1 MNMVV
6 LNTLDL
12 DLVIVFG
19 TVVVTALIAR
29 WTQLP
34 ITALEILAGILLVT
48 FLGLAFPTGL
58 STTDSL
64 LVFGS
69 LLIVFLAGL
78 ETNLGFL
85 RANFRRALVMGLG
98 GFLVPFIGLFV
109 LLFYGIHAPLLISII
124 GATALADTSISIVYT
139 TLQQYDL
146 TNLPFGRLILAATLS
161 VNLVEDF
168 TITTT
173 TFLTTPGFLF
183 TLGVLAALA
192 AAALSLPYLSKAVA
206 PRSAQGA
213 FTNIGARTL
222 FFSLAILALLS
233 ALVGVPGILFVFLMG
248 LVFSQ
253 FVGEAFAAN
262 IRNIAFAIFVPLY
275 FLAVGLKVNIAFVV
289 AHWYLLVALIAVA
302 SVCKLVAIYVP
313 ARAIMGRERA
323 GPVAVLM
330 NTRLTSATVI
340 LTLTLALGVI
350 TDAWYSVF
358 ISVVIILALGSVA
371 TLRLFPAF
379 RSPANAQAFFRTT
392 PISTIEGIGTPTPI
406 APPLGAAPTL
416 NTPTRPIDTMGGLP

>member
-1 MNMVV
+1 MPTV
-6 LNTLDL
+6 NTLDL

-29 WTQLP
+29 WTHLP

-48 FLGLAFPTGL
+48 FLGLSLPAGL

-64 LVFGS
+64 LTFGS

-85 RANFRRALVMGLG
+85 RANFRRAMVMGLG
-98 GFLVPFIGLFV
+98 GFLLPFVGLFV
-109 LLFYGIHAPLLISII
+109 LLFYGIRAPLLISVV

-173 TFLTTPGFLF
+173 TFLTTPGFMF

-192 AAALSLPYLSKAVA
+192 IAALLLPYLSKAITGSS
-206 PRSAQGA
+206 PKGS
-213 FTNIGARTL
+213 FTNISARTL
-222 FFSLAILALLS
+222 FFSLAVLALLS
-233 ALVGVPGILFVFLMG
+233 AMVGVPGILFVFLLG
-248 LVFSQ
+248 LMFSQ
-253 FVGEAFAAN
+253 FVGEAFASN

-275 FLAVGLKVNIAFVV
+275 FLAVGLKVDLSFVIAHLDLLLAVV
-289 AHWYLLVALIAVA
+289 AVA
-302 SVCKLVAIYVP
+302 SVLKVASIYP
-313 ARAIMGRERA
+313 TSRRFMGRERA

-340 LTLTLALGVI
+340 LTLTLALGII
-350 TDAWYSVF
+350 TDQWYSLF
-358 ISVVIILALGSVA
+358 ISVVVILALGSVA
-371 TLRLFPAF
+371 TLRLIPAF
-379 RSPANAQAFFRTT
+379 RSPGGPRALL
-392 PISTIEGIGTPTPI
+392 SS
-406 APPLGAAPTL
+406 APDGERPLERVPALARPTL
-416 NTPTRPIDTMGGLP
+416 NAVSSSDPPSS

>member
-1 MNMVV
+1 MVA
-6 LNTLDL
+6 LNALDL

-48 FLGLAFPTGL
+48 FLGLTLPTGL
-58 STTDSL
+58 SSTDSL
-64 LVFGS
+64 LTFGS

-85 RANFRRALVMGLG
+85 RANFRRAIVMGLG
-98 GFLVPFIGLFV
+98 GFLVPFAGLFV
-109 LLFYGIHAPLLISII
+109 LLFYGIHAPLLISIV

-183 TLGVLAALA
+183 TLGVLGALA
-192 AAALSLPYLSKAVA
+192 ASALLLPYLSKAVTR
-206 PRSAQGA
+206 RSQTGG

-222 FFSLAILALLS
+222 FFSLAVLALLS
-233 ALVGVPGILFVFLMG
+233 ALVGVPGILFVFLLG
-248 LVFSQ
+248 LMFSQ

-275 FLAVGLKVNIAFVV
+275 FLAVGLKVNIDFVI
-289 AHWYLLVALIAVA
+289 AHIDVLVALIVVA
-302 SVCKLVAIYVP
+302 SVFKLASIYVTS
-313 ARAIMGRERA
+313 RRFMGKERA

-340 LTLTLALGVI
+340 LTLTLALGTI
-350 TDAWYSVF
+350 TDEWYSVF

-371 TLRLFPAF
+371 MLRLFPAF
-379 RSPANAQAFFRTT
+379 KSPASAQAFFRSADDPPG
-392 PISTIEGIGTPTPI
+392 PIVNGTVVGPSLQVT
-406 APPLGAAPTL
+406 PPLG
-416 NTPTRPIDTMGGLP
+416 R

>member
-1 MNMVV
+1 VV
-6 LNTLDL
+6 AVNILDL

-19 TVVVTALIAR
+19 SVVVTALIAR

-34 ITALEILAGILLVT
+34 ITALEILTGVLLVT
-48 FLGLAFPTGL
+48 FLGLTFPTGI

-64 LVFGS
+64 LLFGS

-85 RANFRRALVMGLG
+85 RANFQRAMVMGLG

-109 LLFYGIHAPLLISII
+109 ALFFGIHAPLRISVV

-146 TNLPFGRLILAATLS
+146 TNLPFGRLILAATLC

-168 TITTT
+168 TITTST
-173 TFLTTPGFLF
+173 LLTSPGFLF
-183 TLGVLAALA
+183 TLGILAALA
-192 AAALSLPYLSKAVA
+192 VAALVLPSVSKVVA
-206 PRSAQGA
+206 PRSSEGV
-213 FTNIGARTL
+213 FSNIGARTL
-222 FFSLAILALLS
+222 FFSLAALALLS
-233 ALVGVPGILFVFLMG
+233 ALVGVPGILFVFLLG
-248 LVFSQ
+248 LMFSQ
-253 FVGEAFAAN
+253 YATDTYATN

-275 FLAVGLKVNIAFVV
+275 FVAVGLKVNVAFVV
-289 AHWYLLVALIAVA
+289 AHWELLVALIAVA
-302 SVCKLVAIYVP
+302 SVFKIAAIYVTS
-313 ARAIMGRERA
+313 RRFLGKERA

-330 NTRLTSATVI
+330 NSRLTSATVI

-350 TDAWYSVF
+350 TDQWYSLF
-358 ISVVIILALGSVA
+358 ITAVIILALGSVA

-379 RSPANAQAFFRTT
+379 KNTANAKAFFRSDPGTRMD
-392 PISTIEGIGTPTPI
+392 PIVISHPT
-406 APPLGAAPTL
+406 LGASPPRGPLA
-416 NTPTRPIDTMGGLP
+416 

>member
-1 MNMVV
+1 MVSV
-6 LNTLDL
+6 NTLDL
-12 DLVIVFG
+12 DLVVVFG
-19 TVVVTALIAR
+19 TVVVTALLAR

-34 ITALEILAGILLVT
+34 ITALEILAGIGLVT
-48 FLGLAFPTGL
+48 FLGLTLPAGL

-64 LVFGS
+64 LTFGS

-85 RANFRRALVMGLG
+85 RANFQRAFVMGLG
-98 GFLVPFIGLFV
+98 GFLVPFVGLFG
-109 LLFYGIHAPLLISII
+109 LLYYGIHAPLLVSVI

-183 TLGVLAALA
+183 TLGVLGALA
-192 AAALSLPYLSKAVA
+192 AAAVLLPYLSKAINQRA
-206 PRSAQGA
+206 SKSA
-213 FTNIGARTL
+213 FTNISARTL

-233 ALVGVPGILFVFLMG
+233 ALVGVPGILFVFLLG
-248 LVFSQ
+248 LMFSQ
-253 FVGEAFAAN
+253 FVGEAFASN

-275 FLAVGLKVNIAFVV
+275 FLAVGLKVDVGFV
-289 AHWYLLVALIAVA
+289 AANWILLLTIVGVA
-302 SVCKLVAIYVP
+302 SALKIASILVS
-313 ARAIMGRERA
+313 ARKYMGPERA

-340 LTLTLALGVI
+340 LTLTLALGI
-350 TDAWYSVF
+350 ISDQWYSLF
-358 ISVVIILALGSVA
+358 ISVVVILALGSVSA
-371 TLRLFPAF
+371 LRMFPSF
-379 RSPANAQAFFRTT
+379 RSPAAAQAFLRSD
-392 PISTIEGIGTPTPI
+392 P
-406 APPLGAAPTL
+406 APSPDVEGAAGPAPL
-416 NTPTRPIDTMGGLP
+416 ESS

>member
-1 MNMVV
+1 MVA

-12 DLVIVFG
+12 DLVLVFG

-48 FLGLAFPTGL
+48 FLGLTLPTGL
-58 STTDSL
+58 SSTDSL
-64 LVFGS
+64 LTFGS

-85 RANFRRALVMGLG
+85 RANYRRAIVMGLG
-98 GFLVPFIGLFV
+98 GFLVPFVGLFV
-109 LLFYGIHAPLLISII
+109 LLFYGIHAPLLISIV

-183 TLGVLAALA
+183 TLGVLGALA
-192 AAALSLPYLSKAVA
+192 ASALLLPYLSKAVTR
-206 PRSAQGA
+206 RSPNGG

-222 FFSLAILALLS
+222 FFSLAVLALLS
-233 ALVGVPGILFVFLMG
+233 ALVGVPGILFVFLLG
-248 LVFSQ
+248 LMFSQ

-275 FLAVGLKVNIAFVV
+275 FLAVGLKVNLAFVV
-289 AHWYLLVALIAVA
+289 AHLDVLLALIAVA
-302 SVCKLVAIYVP
+302 SAFKIVSIYVTS
-313 ARAIMGRERA
+313 RRFMGKERA

-340 LTLTLALGVI
+340 LTLMLALGVI
-350 TDAWYSVF
+350 TDEWYSLF
-358 ISVVIILALGSVA
+358 ISGVIILALGSVA

-379 RSPANAQAFFRTT
+379 KSPASAQAFFR
-392 PISTIEGIGTPTPI
+392 STDDPPGLMVNGTVVIPPLQ
-406 APPLGAAPTL
+406 ASPPLGP
-416 NTPTRPIDTMGGLP
+416 